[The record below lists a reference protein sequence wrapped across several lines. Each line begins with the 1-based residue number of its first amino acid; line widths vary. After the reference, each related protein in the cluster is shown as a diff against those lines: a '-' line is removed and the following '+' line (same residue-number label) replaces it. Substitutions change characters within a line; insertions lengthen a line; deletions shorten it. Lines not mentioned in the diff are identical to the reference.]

1 MHTEEEIRRRVKKL
15 QQFYMNLL
23 VFVGVNVLFS
33 LVWLT
38 SHRGTP
44 FWPKYIIIIWG
55 MFLII
60 KAYRMKIF
68 SQYIPFLTPEWEK
81 QKVQELMSKEADK
94 PAAPK
99 KVAVPSQKAPQ
110 KKAAQPKKA
119 SAPKKVSEAKAKKP
133 SAPAKT
139 KKS

>member
-15 QQFYMNLL
+15 QKFYMNLL

-68 SQYIPFLTPEWEK
+68 SEYIPFLTPEWEK
-81 QKVQELMSKEADK
+81 QKIQELMAQEPEK
-94 PAAPK
+94 PAPK
-99 KVAVPSQKAPQ
+99 KVVVESKKVSQ
-110 KKAAQPKKA
+110 KKAAQPKKV
-119 SAPKKVSEAKAKKP
+119 STPKKTSGTKAKKP
-133 SAPAKT
+133 PASA
-139 KKS
+139 KKKNV